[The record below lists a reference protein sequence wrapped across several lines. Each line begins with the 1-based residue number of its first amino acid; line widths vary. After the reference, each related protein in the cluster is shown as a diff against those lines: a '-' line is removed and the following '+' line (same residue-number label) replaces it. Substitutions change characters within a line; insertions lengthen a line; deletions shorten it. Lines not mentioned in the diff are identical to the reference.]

1 MSPDAKN
8 FAKGCQFEES
18 SLKVDLALVVAWFSP
33 VNLLVCASVLW
44 SNLATPFVRQ
54 HQYLTR
60 MITFRHAWPLC
71 KRKTHCWDII
81 DQVATTTWAR
91 CIIKSNLTISSNVVD
106 PWKVFSVPLSN
117 NFILMPGPTERER
130 ERKRERGRERGKER
144 ETERNQG
151 ERDQLLNFV
160 QLPHRRREEEGK
172 NDTCWHNK

>member
-106 PWKVFSVPLSN
+106 PWKVFFCSSEQQFYFDAWSN
-117 NFILMPGPTERER
+117 RVRETR
-130 ERKRERGRERGKER
+130 ERKTNCWICTSSAQKKK
-144 ETERNQG
+144 
-151 ERDQLLNFV
+151 
-160 QLPHRRREEEGK
+160 RRRKEWYVL
-172 NDTCWHNK
+172 T